1 MKRSSI
7 VMIII
12 LAAAMLLSACAS
24 QSQKLVIGTSADYPP
39 YESIDEAGNFVGFD
53 MDLIREVGKR
63 IDMEI
68 EIKDMPFDSLIAAVQ
83 EGKIDGVIAAMQ
95 TSPERLEKVDFSTG
109 YHTQKDAFLVAGD
122 STLVLNTPQDA
133 AGYSIGVQTGTLQE
147 KWAVDNLIPLGT
159 TEEQIFRYERVEQG
173 ALDVK
178 NGRIEMLFINADPA
192 AALAEQEGLKVA
204 LVSGETVT
212 GAQAIAVQKGN
223 TELLDKINQALADL
237 EKEGFIQ
244 QLQDKWGIP

>member
-1 MKRSSI
+1 M
-7 VMIII
+7 
-12 LAAAMLLSACAS
+12 
-24 QSQKLVIGTSADYPP
+24 
-39 YESIDEAGNFVGFD
+39 
-53 MDLIREVGKR
+53 
-63 IDMEI
+63 
-68 EIKDMPFDSLIAAVQ
+68 
-83 EGKIDGVIAAMQ
+83 
-95 TSPERLEKVDFSTG
+95 
-109 YHTQKDAFLVAGD
+109 
-122 STLVLNTPQDA
+122 
-133 AGYSIGVQTGTLQE
+133 
-147 KWAVDNLIPLGT
+147 
-159 TEEQIFRYERVEQG
+159 EQG